1 MPFENE
7 LNVARRIAD
16 EAGRLALEN
25 RVKGFESEIKPD
37 DSPVTSADRANEK
50 LITTRLKEAFPDD
63 GLLGEEGAAR
73 ESTNGRRWIID
84 PIDGTKSF
92 IRGIPTWGVMLA
104 LEQDGE
110 IVAGACNLPAIGEL
124 YSAALGLGA
133 FCNGKQ
139 IHCSAATQIEQSML
153 CVTGIDKI
161 MRHPWGGE
169 FISWIAR
176 FWSVRSM
183 GGCMDALSVAAGRAE
198 VWMTMEAKAWDLA
211 PLKIIGEEAG
221 ARFFNLDGASIIYGG
236 NCVLTA
242 PGLEKQLCTFLGI

>member
-7 LNVARRIAD
+7 LEVAQRIAD

-25 RVKGFESEIKPD
+25 RAKGFESEIKSD
-37 DSPVTSADRANEK
+37 DSPVTSADRANER

-63 GLLGEEGAAR
+63 GLLGEEGADR

-92 IRGIPTWGVMLA
+92 IRGVPTWGVMLA
-104 LEQDGE
+104 LEQEDKV
-110 IVAGACNLPAIGEL
+110 VAGACNLPAIGEL
-124 YSAALGLGA
+124 YSAAAGLGA
-133 FCNGKQ
+133 FCNGQ
-139 IHCSAATQIEQSML
+139 RIHCSTVGKIEQAML
-153 CVTGIDKI
+153 CMTGIDKVL
-161 MRHPWGGE
+161 RHPWGE
-169 FISWIAR
+169 RFIPWIAQ

-198 VWMTMEAKAWDLA
+198 AWISMEAKAWDLA
-211 PLKIIGEEAG
+211 PLRIIGEEAG
-221 ARFFNLDGASIIYGG
+221 ARFFNLDGNSSIYGG

-242 PGLEKQLCTFLGI
+242 PGLEGELRAFLSV